1 MKINVIRGGKVL
13 SLLVALS
20 LLVCT
25 FGSAGVSASG
35 QPAKEALAASLAMSE
50 INPAAMESSVQT
62 GDKPTDHSGSLGY
75 VHPYIDPSYLREG
88 TFSETP
94 AQAETGF
101 PGAFSVPDNGMVT
114 GTVRNQTNWGTC
126 WAFAAVGA
134 AESSLYPNDQ
144 TTLSPRH
151 LAYFTYHGTANPAL
165 PEDRTD
171 GDTFHPY
178 AFNASETA
186 GRWHPWYEYGGNS
199 FMANAT
205 LSRIGFQTDAAVP
218 YPERY
223 DFFDS
228 SKLDSYGTPAL
239 KDDYLQEYGDVA
251 EGYHFTAPYRLV
263 ESNYLPTK
271 DLNGNWNG
279 DAVKKAL
286 MDGYSVSVSYAS
298 GSYNDYPLSD
308 GSVIIAQQYNGPNR
322 VNINHAV
329 QIVGWNDQIP
339 KEAFRAT
346 SGRLPTGDGGWL
358 IRNSWGE
365 NWGMDGC
372 FYLSYEDSSL
382 SETCQFIAS
391 ADQPYDHNYQ
401 YDGAGWSTTVG
412 ATGNPTKPVYMSNV
426 FTATGDETIQATAFY
441 TTAHH
446 AVYSIQVYTDLKF
459 AGDPASG
466 TPAFSE
472 EQKGTQPYAGYH
484 TVPLE
489 LPVNVKKGEK
499 FAVVVK
505 IQNPDAD
512 NRARYAS
519 AIYPVACEL
528 DGYCDGVRCDASIRP
543 GESFI
548 SFNGGEWLDLAD
560 YGDLQQGKSGRSI
573 VTPANICLKAFT
585 VDGHESRLPLQK
597 AVNDAKKVMEL
608 PKYYNASTRDAFDR
622 ALANAE
628 RLLKQP
634 SAAAAEITGA
644 ANALQTA
651 TNALNGQPTNLTALR
666 NSITAAEAAKS
677 AAAYLYGGAD
687 QKAALDV
694 ALQAAQQAVHKTAPT
709 QKEADHAKAALD
721 TAMAALNGAAPVH
734 TAALETSIAAAESIK
749 QTDAYLY
756 ECDIKRAALD
766 HALVNAEQIL
776 HKVSHTQAEVDHAKN
791 ALDLACMVL
800 DGKKQGL

>member
-1 MKINVIRGGKVL
+1 MKINGIRGGKAL
-13 SLLVALS
+13 SLLVTLS

-25 FGSAGVSASG
+25 FGSTGVSASG
-35 QPAKEALAASLAMSE
+35 QPVKEALAANLAMSE

-62 GDKPTDHSGSLGY
+62 GDKPADHGGSLGY
-75 VHPYIDPSYLREG
+75 VHPYIDPSYLQEG
-88 TFSETP
+88 TFSETL
-94 AQAETGF
+94 AHAEAGF
-101 PGAFSVPDNGMVT
+101 PGAFSVLDHGTVT
-114 GTVRNQTNWGTC
+114 GIVRNQTNWGTC

-144 TTLSPRH
+144 TMLSPRH
-151 LAYFTYHGTANPAL
+151 LAYFTYHGAANPAL
-165 PEDRTD
+165 PEDGTG

-186 GRWHPWYEYGGNS
+186 SWWHPWYEYGGNS

-223 DFFDS
+223 DFFDPS
-228 SKLDSYGTPAL
+228 RLDSYGTPAL
-239 KDDYLQEYGDVA
+239 KNEYLEEYGDVA
-251 EGYHFTAPYRLV
+251 EGNHFTAPYRLV
-263 ESNYLPTK
+263 DSNYLPTK
-271 DLNGNWNG
+271 DRNGNWNS

-339 KEAFRAT
+339 KEAFRTT
-346 SGRLPTGDGGWL
+346 SGKLPTGDGGWL

-365 NWGMDGC
+365 NWGMNGC

-401 YDGAGWSTTVG
+401 YDGTGWSTTVG
-412 ATGNPTKPVYMSNV
+412 ATGNPAKPVYMSNV
-426 FTATGDETIQATAFY
+426 FTAAGDETIQATAFY
-441 TTAHH
+441 TTAHN
-446 AVYSIQVYTDLKF
+446 AVYSIQVYTDLQF
-459 AGDPASG
+459 AGDPTSG
-466 TPAFSE
+466 VPAFSE
-472 EQKGTQPYAGYH
+472 EQKGMQPYAGYH
-484 TVPLE
+484 TVRLE
-489 LPVNVKKGEK
+489 LPVNVEKGKK
-499 FAVVVK
+499 FAIVVQ

-512 NRARYAS
+512 NRARYAA

-528 DGYCDGVRCDASIRP
+528 DGYCDGVRSEASIRS

-548 SFNGGEWLDLAD
+548 RFHGGEWLDLAD
-560 YGDLQQGKSGRSI
+560 YGDLQQGVSGKSS

-585 VDGHESRLPLQK
+585 VDGHESNLPLQK
-597 AVNDAKKVMEL
+597 AVNDAKKMMEL

-634 SAAAAEITGA
+634 SATAEEITGA

-651 TNALNGQPTNLTALR
+651 AKALNGQPTNLTALR
-666 NSITAAEAAKS
+666 DSIAAAEAAKS
-677 AAAYLYGGAD
+677 TAAYLYGGTG
-687 QKAALDV
+687 QKAALDA
-694 ALQAAQQAVHKTAPT
+694 ALQAAQQVLHKTAPT
-709 QKEADHAKAALD
+709 QKETDCAKTALD
-721 TAMAALNGAAPVH
+721 AAIAALNGAKPVR
-734 TAALETSIAAAESIK
+734 TAALETSIAAAEAVK
-749 QTDAYLY
+749 KTDAYR
-756 ECDIKRAALD
+756 CDCDVKRAALD
-766 HALVNAEQIL
+766 HALENAKQIL
-776 HKVSHTQAEVDHAKN
+776 HKVNHTQAEVDHVKN

-800 DGKKQGL
+800 DGQKQGL

>member
-1 MKINVIRGGKVL
+1 MKINVKRGGKAL
-13 SLLVALS
+13 SFMVALS
-20 LLVCT
+20 LLVCA
-25 FGSAGVSASG
+25 FGSAGVSAIG
-35 QPAKEALAASLAMSE
+35 QPVKEALAANLAMSE
-50 INPAAMESSVQT
+50 VNSAAMESSVQS
-62 GDKPTDHSGSLGY
+62 GDKPMDRSGSLGY
-75 VHPYIDPSYLREG
+75 VRPYIDPSYLQEG
-88 TFSETP
+88 TFSGTL
-94 AQAETGF
+94 AQAENGF
-101 PGAFSVPDNGMVT
+101 PSAFSVLDHGTVT
-114 GTVRNQTNWGTC
+114 GAVRNQTNWGTC

-144 TTLSPRH
+144 TALSPRH

-165 PEDRTD
+165 PEDGTD

-178 AFNASETA
+178 AFNARETA
-186 GRWHPWYEYGGNS
+186 NWWHPWYEYGGNS

-223 DFFDS
+223 DFFNS
-228 SKLDSYGTPAL
+228 SNLDSYGTPAL
-239 KDDYLQEYGDVA
+239 KDEYLEEYGDVA
-251 EGYHFTAPYRLV
+251 EGYHFAAPYRLAD
-263 ESNYLPTK
+263 SNYLPTK

-286 MDGYSVSVSYAS
+286 MDGYSVSVAYAS
-298 GSYNDYPLSD
+298 GSYNDYLLSD

-339 KEAFRAT
+339 KEAFRTT
-346 SGRLPTGDGGWL
+346 SGKQPTGDGGWL

-365 NWGMDGC
+365 TWGMDGC

-391 ADQPYDHNYQ
+391 ASQPYDHNYQ
-401 YDGAGWSTTVG
+401 YDGTGWSTTVG
-412 ATGNPTKPVYMSNV
+412 AVGNPTKPVYMSNV
-426 FTATGDETIQATAFY
+426 FTAIGDETIQATAFY
-441 TTAHH
+441 TTAHN
-446 AVYSIQVYTDLKF
+446 AVYSIQVYTGLNF
-459 AGDPASG
+459 AGDPTSG

-484 TVPLE
+484 TVSLE

-499 FAVVVK
+499 FAIVVK

-528 DGYCDGVRCDASIRP
+528 NGYCDGVSCDASIRS
-543 GESFI
+543 GESFL

-560 YGDLQQGKSGRSI
+560 YGNLQSGKSG

-585 VDGHESRLPLQK
+585 VDGHESKLPLQK
-597 AVNDAKKVMEL
+597 AVNDAKKVMSL
-608 PKYYNASTRDAFDR
+608 PKYYNASTRDAFDH

-628 RLLKQP
+628 HLLKQP
-634 SAAAAEITGA
+634 SATSEEITGA
-644 ANALQTA
+644 ADALQAA
-651 TNALNGQPTNLTALR
+651 TKALNGQPTNLTALR
-666 NSITAAEAAKS
+666 DSISAAEAAKS
-677 AAAYLYGGAD
+677 AAAYLYGGAG
-687 QKAALDV
+687 QKAALDA
-694 ALQAAQQAVHKTAPT
+694 ALQAAQQVVNKTAPT
-709 QKEADHAKAALD
+709 QKEADQAKAALD
-721 TAMAALNGAAPVH
+721 AAVAALNGMEPVH
-734 TAALETSIAAAESIK
+734 TAALETSIAAAEAIK
-749 QTDAYLY
+749 KTDAYLY
-756 ECDIKRAALD
+756 DCEVKRTALD
-766 HALVNAEQIL
+766 NALENARQIL
-776 HKVSHTQAEVDHAKN
+776 HKTTRTQTEVDHARN

-800 DGKKQGL
+800 NGKK